1 MRLDKY
7 LAESGIGSRDA
18 VKKLIRSGRVAVEGV
33 LRPLPETKVEEG
45 TTVLLDGK
53 PVVYSEFQYFLM
65 HKPAGFLTA
74 RTDGSAPVVMELF
87 VTHEN
92 QERLGGISIRPDV
105 APVGR
110 LDKDT
115 EGLLLLTN
123 DGALAHRLLSPKNE
137 VPKSYYLQTETP
149 IPKDAPA
156 ILSEPVTFSD
166 FTSRPARLEIL
177 SEKEAR
183 MTVTEGKFHE
193 VKRLMHYAGADVVYL
208 RRETFGPL
216 SLGDLPKGAIRPLT
230 EEEISSLKTLGKTVG
245 NL

>member
-7 LAESGIGSRDA
+7 LAESGLGSRDA

-33 LRPLPETKVEEG
+33 ARPLPETKVEEG

-53 PVVYSEFQYFLM
+53 PVVYTEFQYFLM

-87 VTHEN
+87 KTSEN
-92 QERLGGISIRPDV
+92 RERLGGISIRPDV

-137 VPKSYYLQTETP
+137 VPKAYYLQTETP

-156 ILSEPVTFSD
+156 ILAEPVTFSD
-166 FTSRPARLEIL
+166 FTSQPAHLEIL

-183 MTVTEGKFHE
+183 ITVTEGKFHE
-193 VKRLMHYAGADVVYL
+193 VKRLMHHVDADVVYL
-208 RRETFGPL
+208 RRESFGPL
-216 SLGDLPKGAIRPLT
+216 KLGNLPKGAVRPLS
-230 EEEISSLKTLGKTVG
+230 EEETRKLRG
-245 NL
+245 

>member
-7 LAESGIGSRDA
+7 LAESGLGSRDA
-18 VKKLIRSGRVAVEGV
+18 VKKMIRSGRVAVEGV
-33 LRPLPETKVEEG
+33 SRALPETKVEEG

-74 RTDGSAPVVMELF
+74 RTDSDAPVVMELF
-87 VTHEN
+87 QTPEN
-92 QERLGGISIRPDV
+92 RERLGGIRIRPDV

-123 DGALAHRLLSPKNE
+123 DGALAHRMLSPKNE
-137 VPKSYYLQTETP
+137 VPKTYFLKTETP
-149 IPKDAPA
+149 IPEGAPA

-166 FTSRPARLEIL
+166 FTSRPALLEIL
-177 SEKEAR
+177 TEKEAR
-183 MTVTEGKFHE
+183 ITVTEGKFHE
-193 VKRLMHYAGADVVYL
+193 VKRLMHHVGADVVCL
-208 RRETFGPL
+208 RRESFGPL
-216 SLGDLPKGAIRPLT
+216 KLGDLPKGAVRPLS
-230 EEEISSLKTLGKTVG
+230 EEEARKLRE
-245 NL
+245 

>member
-7 LAESGIGSRDA
+7 LALSGLGSRDA

-33 LRPLPETKVEEG
+33 ARALPETKVEEE

-53 PVVYSEFQYFLM
+53 PVVYTEFQYFLM

-74 RTDGSAPVVMELF
+74 RTDGSAPVVMDLF
-87 VTHEN
+87 QTPEN
-92 QERLGGISIRPDV
+92 RERFGGISIRPDV

-123 DGALAHRLLSPKNE
+123 DGVLAHRLVSPKNE
-137 VPKSYYLQTETP
+137 VPKTYFLKTETP
-149 IPKDAPA
+149 IPEDAPA
-156 ILSEPVTFSD
+156 ILAEPVTFSD
-166 FTSRPARLEIL
+166 FTSRPALLEIL

-183 MTVTEGKFHE
+183 ITVTEGKFHE
-193 VKRLMHYAGADVVYL
+193 VKRLMHHAGADVVYL
-208 RRETFGPL
+208 RRESFGPL
-216 SLGDLPKGAIRPLT
+216 KLGDLPKGAVRTLT
-230 EEEISSLKTLGKTVG
+230 EEEIRTLRE
-245 NL
+245 